1 MYLCSKSMNVYI
13 INVVLSTHAG
23 VLALSLLAVTQGMY
37 ATVTNS
43 TANWTA
49 SLDSWL
55 CCVTL

>member
-1 MYLCSKSMNVYI
+1 MNVYI